1 MRTFIEIKEQVLEIE
16 FNAKVEANIF
26 ASSGF
31 YKLKRIEKAGDILE
45 DIIFVD
51 KKTNHVIFITPINF
65 FEELQLEIDELDI
78 IRQYEDGQKDKD
90 LGAFSLENN
99 VKAEEALENLKSR
112 IDKINVLPK
121 TELPTAQLISDD
133 LVPAS
138 FVLEFT
144 KALLGKK

>member
-1 MRTFIEIKEQVLEIE
+1 MRTFIEIKEQVEEIS
-16 FNAKVEANIF
+16 FNGKIEAKLF
-26 ASSGF
+26 ARSGF
-31 YKLKRIEKAGDILE
+31 YKFKRVNKTGEKLE

-51 KKTNHVIFITPINF
+51 KKTNHVIFITPIKF
-65 FEELQLEIDELDI
+65 FEELQLEIDELDV
-78 IRQYEDGQKDKD
+78 IRQYEEGQKDTDFVPTLKN
-90 LGAFSLENN
+90 LEKKTFEGNN
-99 VKAEEALENLKSR
+99 VFQ
-112 IDKINVLPK
+112 K